1 MDHRTVVINI
11 AVIPCCSIGDCCA
24 CYRCRWYQRVE
35 KQKGNLC
42 TSLVAYEILIHLVVR
57 EIYQQNTSLIST
69 SSISI
74 KVQKV
79 FSSCGLANSPKSAQS
94 ECVSMARLFPYGYA
108 EMLFI
113 PYRYRPHT
121 FPFKGAA
128 IHAKSDTVR
137 PTITRTAFISSGSPK
152 PLKWHAWG
160 LTLDCERRYG

>member
-1 MDHRTVVINI
+1 MDHRTAVINI

-108 EMLFI
+108 
-113 PYRYRPHT
+113 RDAVHT
-121 FPFKGAA
+121 LPVPPIYVPFQG
-128 IHAKSDTVR
+128 SGDTR
-137 PTITRTAFISSGSPK
+137 EIGHGSPDH
-152 PLKWHAWG
+152 HAHSFHFV
-160 LTLDCERRYG
+160 RIS